1 MKDLNIP
8 GWAIFACFVFGA
20 WPIGVFLIILK
31 VIKEAEAE
39 EKRAAEARKKNNK
52 KKTVYHSSLGGEKTA
67 TTGSASSV
75 RDTYF
80 YDDFKAITDEIKQT
94 VEPDTTYHYSYVKK
108 DQPVAEEKK
117 KTKSRAVNYVKTKF
131 KRSSAQ
137 VTANVF
143 MWIGLGLSAFLF
155 LGTIMSVAESGFL
168 ANVSLAVTTMVF
180 STVTAGIYLLKE
192 YFKSRDYRIVTY
204 LSLLRKQ
211 RYYSIEK
218 LADIADVSISRTI
231 KDLHYMQSKG
241 LLGDD
246 ALINKKIRYLI
257 LTPSAR
263 EEAEAEYE
271 REIGLTRREAK
282 KRDDGKNEVT
292 DHEKTL
298 LRIRE
303 LNDDIDDPVVSEKI
317 DAIEELTRKIFKLVD
332 EKPTLRPQLD
342 SFLSYYLPTTL
353 KLLDSYA
360 YFEEQGVR
368 GENID
373 AGMKNIEETL
383 DMLII
388 GYRTQLD
395 KLFEAQAM
403 DVSTDINVLE
413 QMMKAEGFTENKDF
427 DFSSSGAFAEMPDTD
442 KKSE

>member
-1 MKDLNIP
+1 MKDLKIP
-8 GWAIFACFVFGA
+8 TGAIIACFIFGA
-20 WPIGVFLIILK
+20 WPIGVLLIILK

-39 EKRAAEARKKNNK
+39 EKRASEEKKKNNRT
-52 KKTVYHSSLGGEKTA
+52 KTVYHSSYTGENKRETF
-67 TTGSASSV
+67 TNGV

-80 YDDFKAITDEIKQT
+80 VRSDEKDKASVQ
-94 VEPDTTYHYSYVKK
+94 PDTTYHFSYVKK
-108 DQPVAEEKK
+108 DTQETGQKSEKA
-117 KTKSRAVNYVKTKF
+117 TLRTVNYVKTKF
-131 KRSSAQ
+131 KRSASQ
-137 VTANVF
+137 VTTNVF
-143 MWIGLGLSAFLF
+143 MWIGVGLSAFLF
-155 LGTIMSVAESGFL
+155 LGSIISVAETGFSSNIPL
-168 ANVSLAVTTMVF
+168 FITTMLF
-180 STVTAGIYLLKE
+180 STITAVLYLMKE

-204 LSLLRKQ
+204 ISLLRKE

-218 LADIADVSISRTI
+218 LAEVADVSISRAM

-246 ALINKKIRYLI
+246 ALIDKKIRYVI

-263 EEAEAEYE
+263 KEAQDEYE
-271 REIGLTRREAK
+271 REIGLTKREVR
-282 KRDDGKNEVT
+282 KREDSKNEVT

-317 DAIEELTRKIFKLVD
+317 DTIEELTRKIFRLVD

-368 GENID
+368 GENIN

-383 DMLII
+383 DMLIT
-388 GYRTQLD
+388 GYKTQLD

-427 DFSSSGAFAEMPDTD
+427 DFSSSGAFAQMTDTD
-442 KKSE
+442 SEMK